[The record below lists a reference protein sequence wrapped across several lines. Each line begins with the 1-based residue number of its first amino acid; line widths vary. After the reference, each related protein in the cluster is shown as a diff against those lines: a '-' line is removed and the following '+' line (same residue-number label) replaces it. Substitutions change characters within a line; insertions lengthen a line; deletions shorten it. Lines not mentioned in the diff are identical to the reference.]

1 MSLCNYKNI
10 FGEPKTGL
18 HNYRIFNIA
27 VIDVLATLLV
37 SVIIHQI
44 IIVEWLKMYSII
56 KLWMVIVFMFILGI
70 LLHQLFCVRTTVDK
84 LLFDK

>member
-1 MSLCNYKNI
+1 MKLCKYKNL

-18 HNYRIFNIA
+18 HNYRIFDFAIFD
-27 VIDVLATLLV
+27 ILTTILG

-44 IIVEWLKMYSII
+44 IIVQILKKSDTI

-70 LLHQLFCVRTTVDK
+70 LLHRLFCVRTTVDK
-84 LLFDK
+84 LLFNE

>member
-1 MSLCNYKNI
+1 MSLCKYRNI

-27 VIDVLATLLV
+27 VFDVLATLLV
-37 SVIIHQI
+37 SVIIHQV

-56 KLWMVIVFMFILGI
+56 KLWMVIVFMFVLGI

-84 LLFDK
+84 LLFDE

>member
-1 MSLCNYKNI
+1 MSLCKYRNI

-27 VIDVLATLLV
+27 VFDVLATLLV
-37 SVIIHQI
+37 SVIIHQV

-70 LLHQLFCVRTTVDK
+70 LLHRLFCVRTTLDK
-84 LLFDK
+84 LLFNE

>member
-1 MSLCNYKNI
+1 MSLCKYRNI

-27 VIDVLATLLV
+27 VFDVLATLLV

-56 KLWMVIVFMFILGI
+56 KLWMVIVFMFVLGI

-84 LLFDK
+84 LLFDE

>member
-1 MSLCNYKNI
+1 MKLCKYKNL

-18 HNYRIFNIA
+18 HNYRIFDFAIFD
-27 VIDVLATLLV
+27 ILSTILV

-44 IIVEWLKMYSII
+44 IIVQILQKSDTI

-70 LLHQLFCVRTTVDK
+70 LLHRLFCVRTTLDK
-84 LLFDK
+84 LLFNE